1 MKDGDDL
8 KYYRMDMIRGH
19 LPKQKTTFEKLEFN
33 LLSKIAKLVLMLPHS
48 NAGEKTET
56 RKNLRFNT
64 LGSILTAKMSS
75 KNSIHFRTTED
86 VLKAVKR
93 ATWDYMK
100 EHVVNKSTS
109 KSAWSF
115 LSLYP
120 MKTYKMR
127 GFKFSGGIERDC
139 GLKWVITYVLMV
151 QKNVFFASK
160 DLH

>member
-8 KYYRMDMIRGH
+8 KYYRMDVIRGH

-48 NAGEKTET
+48 NAGEETET

-64 LGSILTAKMSS
+64 LGSIL
-75 KNSIHFRTTED
+75 
-86 VLKAVKR
+86 
-93 ATWDYMK
+93 TWDYMK

-151 QKNVFFASK
+151 QKNVFSASK